1 MFPAVAGVQPETSRS
16 IKPRERDLGDLRLFV
31 LVRILTRPTNH
42 PRHAAC
48 ASNYESKPV
57 RPHFERQNHTRNAP
71 RPQPSSGRRKKF
83 VARSI
88 RLPHELQM
96 SELKAFASSVAVVVS
111 SCDAFFD
118 AWRPFVFF
126 FRKHWS
132 DCPFAVYLINNQ
144 LRVRSKIVDPISV
157 GPD

>member
-1 MFPAVAGVQPETSRS
+1 MCSRQFVLEGRTLHRHTAGPRSSTKSFHLRTRSLRPSISLLSMFPAVAGVQPETSRS

-57 RPHFERQNHTRNAP
+57 RPQFERQNHTRNAP

-111 SCDAFFD
+111 SCDA
-118 AWRPFVFF
+118 
-126 FRKHWS
+126 
-132 DCPFAVYLINNQ
+132 
-144 LRVRSKIVDPISV
+144 
-157 GPD
+157 